1 MLWYSTNLGRE
12 DHRPY
17 HHDYPPVNQRQRHES
32 PFVHMPSN
40 LHRDRSG
47 GARPRSSPAQSL
59 QEGVASSW
67 NTTNVRQTTVPGVP
81 DSTSSAYGT
90 PTGLRHRT
98 SNAGLGYCPNKATT
112 AAPWH
117 MSLFSSLSPFVQL
130 ARQPMNR
137 QNLDDHDV
145 HCPAIGGR
153 SHALPCVTN
162 ERAENHQQYVPLK
175 SRGSLAKTICIHDD
189 VCLHYLFKDG
199 RRTSQMIPH
208 ATNVML
214 FVILVWSIQNLR
226 RLGISETIASP
237 LVLSPTLFEI
247 TIQYRFREPS

>member
-17 HHDYPPVNQRQRHES
+17 HHDYPPVNQRQRHEP
-32 PFVHMPSN
+32 PFVHIPSN

-47 GARPRSSPAQSL
+47 GAVPRSSPAQIL
-59 QEGVASSW
+59 QECVAFSW
-67 NTTNVRQTTVPGVP
+67 NTINVRKTTVPGVP

-98 SNAGLGYCPNKATT
+98 SNAGLGCCPNKATT

-117 MSLFSSLSPFVQL
+117 MSLFSSLPPFVQL
-130 ARQPMNR
+130 SRQPMNG
-137 QNLDDHDV
+137 QNIDNHDV
-145 HCPAIGGR
+145 HRPIIGSE
-153 SHALPCVTN
+153 SHALSQITN
-162 ERAENHQQYVPLK
+162 EHARRHLQYVPSK
-175 SRGSLAKTICIHDD
+175 SRGSLAKTICLHDD
-189 VCLHYLFKDG
+189 VCLHYLFIDG

-214 FVILVWSIQNLR
+214 FVILVWSNHNLR

-237 LVLSPTLFEI
+237 LVLSPTLFET
-247 TIQYRFREPS
+247 TIQYRIRESS